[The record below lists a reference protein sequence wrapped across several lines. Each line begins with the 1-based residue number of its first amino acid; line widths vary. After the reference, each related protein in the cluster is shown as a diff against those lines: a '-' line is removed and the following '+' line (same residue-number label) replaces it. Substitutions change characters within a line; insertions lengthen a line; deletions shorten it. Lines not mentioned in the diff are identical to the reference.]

1 MEKFK
6 DTICQAT
13 LRIQYN
19 LELGVG
25 YECLTMDG
33 QPHIS

>member
-6 DTICQAT
+6 DTICPAT

-19 LELGVG
+19 IELGVG
-25 YECLTMDG
+25 RECLTMDG
-33 QPHIS
+33 QPHSS